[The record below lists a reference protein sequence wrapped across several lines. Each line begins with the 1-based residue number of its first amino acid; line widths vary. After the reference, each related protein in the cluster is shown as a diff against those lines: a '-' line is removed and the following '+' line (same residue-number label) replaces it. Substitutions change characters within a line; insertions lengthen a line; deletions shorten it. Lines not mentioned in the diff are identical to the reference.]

1 MQAVQDVGKML
12 TGLRQMLREAWQAKY
27 LMMLTGEA
35 AELCCAALYCVV
47 LLNDLGAV
55 LCCAVM
61 RCAGK

>member
-35 AELCCAALYCVV
+35 AELCCAV
-47 LLNDLGAV
+47 LRCIV
-55 LCCAVM
+55 LCC
-61 RCAGK
+61 